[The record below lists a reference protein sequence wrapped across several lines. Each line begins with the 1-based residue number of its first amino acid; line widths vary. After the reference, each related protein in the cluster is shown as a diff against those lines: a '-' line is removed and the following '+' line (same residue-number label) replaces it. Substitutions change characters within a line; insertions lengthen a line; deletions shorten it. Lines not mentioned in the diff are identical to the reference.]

1 MNGFADKL
9 TIQQFLTIDI
19 GVLVGSKQITLNAVW
34 ACLIEGSVSPR
45 VSGNDG
51 VFSLFEGVSGCFTV
65 TGEARELN

>member
-1 MNGFADKL
+1 MNGFANKL

-34 ACLIEGSVSPR
+34 ACLINGSVSPR
-45 VSGNDG
+45 VSGNG
-51 VFSLFEGVSGCFTV
+51 VFSPFEGVSGCFTV